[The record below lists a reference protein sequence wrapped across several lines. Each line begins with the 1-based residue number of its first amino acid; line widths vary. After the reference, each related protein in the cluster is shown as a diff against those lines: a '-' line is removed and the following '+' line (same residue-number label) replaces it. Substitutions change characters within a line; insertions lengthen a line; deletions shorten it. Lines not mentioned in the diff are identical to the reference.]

1 MLAQRPEPQPEP
13 QPAPQPEPEPEPE
26 SEPEPQPAPPDEP
39 PPLAANVT
47 HETGW
52 QMQVL
57 EPPLPAPLVEELLAL
72 WLHPEVFNHFPDD
85 GEAGTR
91 AQFAGAEREFNRHVL
106 YVARV
111 DGVVAASCKLTVS
124 RPAASGSLGEVATL
138 PAYRRRGIA
147 QQLCSRA
154 AADFAGLGGQMLTL
168 GTTNPVAARRYHAI
182 GYRRLPGTNV
192 WYINV
197 ADDRSPEEYF
207 VDHFKAAGASG
218 EEVTVESGTPAART
232 HMLAL
237 LHSPHDTMVLDANLA
252 LYSTRVSVQGSVN
265 GLYPRYAAV
274 LDEAD
279 EGSESIPT
287 RRARGGWWTA
297 QAPNGTLIG
306 LASAVTRPRAL
317 RHTRRR
323 WGSERGV
330 CWVDGFVHG
339 RWGEGVWRRLLGAAL
354 RWAAESGFR
363 RCRARSDTA
372 PYRPCRSISAQ
383 CLTSLVWLAS
393 GLRVGMR
400 RSSSASAGLASRPS
414 PQASAGANHHTTPAR
429 SYWPV
434 RG

>member
-1 MLAQRPEPQPEP
+1 M
-13 QPAPQPEPEPEPE
+13 
-26 SEPEPQPAPPDEP
+26 
-39 PPLAANVT
+39 
-47 HETGW
+47 
-52 QMQVL
+52 
-57 EPPLPAPLVEELLAL
+57 
-72 WLHPEVFNHFPDD
+72 
-85 GEAGTR
+85 
-91 AQFAGAEREFNRHVL
+91 
-106 YVARV
+106 
-111 DGVVAASCKLTVS
+111 
-124 RPAASGSLGEVATL
+124 
-138 PAYRRRGIA
+138 
-147 QQLCSRA
+147 
-154 AADFAGLGGQMLTL
+154 
-168 GTTNPVAARRYHAI
+168 
-182 GYRRLPGTNV
+182 
-192 WYINV
+192 
-197 ADDRSPEEYF
+197 
-207 VDHFKAAGASG
+207 
-218 EEVTVESGTPAART
+218 ESGTPAART

-279 EGSESIPT
+279 EGSEAIPT

-297 QAPNGTLIG
+297 RAPNGTLIG

-363 RCRARSDTA
+363 RCRARSDTT

-400 RSSSASAGLASRPS
+400 RSSSASAGSASRLS
-414 PQASAGANHHTTPAR
+414 PQASAGANHATPQPLDPAGPCVADACGGRSQGAVHIRVLDRQPGPGGRERAAR
-429 SYWPV
+429 DCAGALAATAAGAALAATP